1 MSLPK
6 DLNTLLVSL
15 DERGIA
21 TCTFNRPE
29 VRNALSRE
37 MVDEIRIVLQALAV
51 DPACRVLIFTG
62 AGEKSFI
69 SGADISELLGRTAPD
84 ALLRINTA
92 LFREIETFPH
102 PTIAAVRGYALGGGC
117 EIAMACDI
125 RIAGE
130 GARFG
135 QPEVGLGII
144 PGAGGCYRLPQLV
157 GIAYARELIFSG
169 RLIDAAEAHRIG
181 LVNRVVPDAN
191 LLTEAG
197 ELAGQI
203 ARNSGLAIRYAK
215 LAINNAQEMGSEA
228 RMAFEASAQ
237 AVLFDDEDKNRR
249 MQAFLDRRKEKT
261 NK

>member
-1 MSLPK
+1 MGLPK
-6 DLNTLLVSL
+6 DLNTLLVEM
-15 DERGIA
+15 DEQGIA
-21 TCTFNRPE
+21 TCTFNRPK

-37 MVDEIRIVLQALAV
+37 MVNEIRLVLQALAA
-51 DPACRVLIFTG
+51 DSTCRVLIFTG

-117 EIAMACDI
+117 ELAMACDI
-125 RIAGE
+125 RFAGE

-144 PGAGGCYRLPQLV
+144 PGAGGCYRLAQLV
-157 GIAYARELIFSG
+157 GLAYARELIFSG
-169 RLIDAAEAHRIG
+169 RLIDATEAHGMG
-181 LVNRVVPDAN
+181 LVNRVVPDDEVLA
-191 LLTEAG
+191 TAG
-197 ELAGQI
+197 DLARQI

-215 LAINNAQEMGSEA
+215 LAINNASEMGSEA

-237 AVLFDDEDKNRR
+237 AVLFDDEGKNQR
-249 MQAFLDRRKEKT
+249 MQAFLDRRKAKK
-261 NK
+261 N